1 MKKVVSILLISAVSL
16 LCFSLDLRA
25 EKPWGVTL
33 FYGQLTETH
42 FEETF
47 YTRSQLEERFMLSGM
62 LRRELG
68 SVREMIDWAPRR
80 LYVDAEGGLVH
91 KWGDWKG
98 IDQRFQEAVLSANLR
113 YDPGA
118 NLLGLSGIS
127 LGNGVSY
134 ATKKPEYE
142 KEITLNDKTSRLLY
156 YMMVEMAFHLPSL
169 SHWELVFRVHHRSG
183 FYGLI
188 NGVRG
193 GSNYLGFGL
202 RYNFASF

>member
-1 MKKVVSILLISAVSL
+1 
-16 LCFSLDLRA
+16 
-25 EKPWGVTL
+25 
-33 FYGQLTETH
+33 
-42 FEETF
+42 
-47 YTRSQLEERFMLSGM
+47 MLSGM

-68 SVREMIDWAPRR
+68 SVREMIAWAPKR
-80 LYVDAEGGLVH
+80 LYLDAECGLVH

-113 YDPGA
+113 YDLATNP
-118 NLLGLSGIS
+118 LCLSGIS
-127 LGNGVSY
+127 FGNGLSY

-156 YMMVEMAFHLPSL
+156 YMMVEMAFDLPSL
-169 SHWELVFRVHHRSG
+169 SHWELVLRVHHRSG

-188 NGVRG
+188 NDVRG
-193 GSNYLGFGL
+193 GSNYLGLGL